1 MKFKYW
7 ARTGG
12 GKVQT
17 GAIDASSKEAAVDLL
32 KSNGLFVTGLEK
44 SESGPIWS
52 KQIKLFERIIH

>member
-17 GAIDASSKEAAVDLL
+17 GAIDASSREAAIDLL
-32 KSNGLFVTGLEK
+32 KSNGLSDPLAKHLHNINRRVDM
-44 SESGPIWS
+44 
-52 KQIKLFERIIH
+52 QLF